1 MNERLSDRVRSALEG
16 ADAYAADLRHA
27 RVLPEH
33 VVVALMA
40 DRDGAVA
47 RVVRELGSAPEQI
60 EQRLHRDITKRARPG
75 GSPTRGPELERMLDD
90 ATRQARRD
98 KDDVVRTT
106 HLLVAIADGP
116 PGVARDALERAG
128 ITRSA
133 VRYALRDADELRRLE
148 KASNTMAP
156 SGGGPKAS
164 SGPTRDGRPTR
175 KKKAKGDDDPRP
187 MFERFGRDLTDM
199 ARRGALDPIVGRDDE
214 IRRIMQI
221 LGRRTKNNPVIIGEP
236 GVGKTAVVEGFAYR
250 LIGDDLPHN
259 LRNKRLIELDLG
271 AMVAGTTLRGQFEE
285 RVKRLVEEIASAQ
298 GSVIL
303 YIDELHALVGAGG
316 SGDGGGAADMLK
328 PALARGEITI
338 IGTTTQAEY
347 RKHIESDKALE
358 RRFQEIAV
366 DEPSRDETVAILR
379 GIKERYEAHHRVRIT
394 DAAVQAAVELSD
406 RYVTDRML
414 PDKAVDLIDEAASR
428 LRMQMDSQPTELY
441 ELSRSVANLEMEAE
455 ALSRESG
462 ALASKKREAI
472 EEELGKQ
479 RTTLSEKQEQLAEE
493 KALLDR
499 VAELT
504 REIEATRKLSEQAHA
519 DGDLGRAAELRYGV
533 IKQLEQE
540 RDAQQAALE
549 ARPASER
556 LVREDVSEEDIAGV
570 VGDWTGIP
578 TTKMLESERQKILA
592 VGDRLAQ
599 RVIGQPEA
607 VEAIAGA
614 VRRSRAGVQ
623 HRNRPIGSF
632 FFVGPTGVGKT
643 ELAKALADFLFDSE
657 DALIRIDMS
666 EYMEQSKV
674 NTLIG
679 AAYGYVDSDKGG
691 MLTEAVRQR
700 PYSVVLFDEAE
711 KAHPDVFNILL
722 QVLDEGRLT
731 DSQGRRIDFTNTIV
745 IMTSNV
751 GARRILD
758 LSGSVEYEELQT
770 TVMDILKD
778 HFKPE
783 FLNRIDEKVVFNALD
798 RDALT
803 AIAEILFR
811 SFGKL
816 LAEQELEIRF
826 SDAAKQR
833 IIDVGYQPEYGARPL
848 KRALLTEVQDPLAL
862 LLLEGRFEP
871 GDTIDVDAGENGE
884 LTFSKG

>member
-1 MNERLSDRVRSALEG
+1 MSERLSDRVRSALSA
-16 ADAYAADLRHA
+16 ADAYASDLRHD

-47 RVVRELGSAPEQI
+47 RVVRELGTSPEQV
-60 EQRLHRDITKRARPG
+60 EQRLHREITRRARPG
-75 GSPTRGPELERMLDD
+75 GTPTRDVSIDRMLDD
-90 ATRQARRD
+90 ATRQAQRD
-98 KDDVVRTT
+98 KDSVVRTT

-116 PGVARDALERAG
+116 PGAARDALERAG

-133 VRYALRDADELRRLE
+133 VRYALRDAEDLRRLE
-148 KASNTMAP
+148 Q
-156 SGGGPKAS
+156 AS
-164 SGPTRDGRPTR
+164 STLAPTGAASSDRARRAQPP
-175 KKKAKGDDDPRP
+175 KKRRAKKGEEDARP
-187 MFERFGRDLTDM
+187 MIERFGRDLTAM
-199 ARRGALDPIVGRDDE
+199 ARSGALDPIIGRDDE

-221 LGRRTKNNPVIIGEP
+221 LGRRTKNNPVVIGEP
-236 GVGKTAVVEGFAYR
+236 GVGKTAIVEGFAYR
-250 LIGDDLPHN
+250 LIGEDLPFN
-259 LRNKRLIELDLG
+259 LRDKRLIELDLG

-285 RVKRLVEEIASAQ
+285 RLKRLVEEVAAAQ

-303 YIDELHALVGAGG
+303 YIDEVHALVGAGG

-358 RRFQEIAV
+358 RRFQEIPV
-366 DEPSRDETVAILR
+366 DEPSREETVAILR
-379 GIKERYEAHHRVRIT
+379 GIKERYEIHHRVRIT

-428 LRMQMDSQPTELY
+428 LRMQIDSQPTELY
-441 ELSRSVANLEMEAE
+441 ELSRRVANLEMESE
-455 ALSRESG
+455 ALSREST
-462 ALASKKREAI
+462 ALAEQKRAAI
-472 EEELGKQ
+472 EAELAELR
-479 RTTLSEKQEQLAEE
+479 RTLESMNAQLAEE
-493 KALLDR
+493 KHALDR
-499 VAELT
+499 VSELKE
-504 REIEATRKLSEQAHA
+504 EIEATRKLAEQAQS

-533 IKQLEQE
+533 LKQLEGELSTQTE
-540 RDAQQAALE
+540 VLE
-549 ARPASER
+549 SKPPGER
-556 LVREDVSEEDIAGV
+556 LLREEVCEEDIAEV

-643 ELAKALADFLFDSE
+643 ELAKALAEFLFDSE

-758 LSGSVEYEELQT
+758 LSGQVAYEELQT

-798 RDALT
+798 RTALT
-803 AIAEILFR
+803 QIAEILFR
-811 SFGKL
+811 SFNKL
-816 LAEQELEIRF
+816 LAEQGLRIEF
-826 SDAAKQR
+826 SDAAKQHV
-833 IIDVGYQPEYGARPL
+833 IDVGYQPEYGARPL

-862 LLLEGRFEP
+862 LLLEGRFEA
-871 GDTIDVDAGENGE
+871 GDTIGVDADPAGEA
-884 LTFSKG
+884 LRFTKA